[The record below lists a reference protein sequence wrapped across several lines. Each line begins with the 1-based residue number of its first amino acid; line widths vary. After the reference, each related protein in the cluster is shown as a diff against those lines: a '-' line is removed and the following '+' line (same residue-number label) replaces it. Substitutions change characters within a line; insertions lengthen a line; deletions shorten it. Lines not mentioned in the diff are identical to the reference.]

1 LSGFYFYMLMLNFGE
16 QLAAFCAATFWS
28 ELDVPQEKDNLIE
41 KVAADFAQQPDVFR
55 RAVEKQIAK
64 QAPMEDDEVTDY
76 MISVGEQVAEDS
88 RRDVLKM
95 VIEMMLTTAD
105 VNEDSSAT
113 ILFLCEALGLPLE
126 IAMVETMAF
135 VKGNDVAVDNSEDV
149 VIVDRLSDI
158 PTDN

>member
-1 LSGFYFYMLMLNFGE
+1 MLNFGE